1 MAEYANENSEKFIPD
16 KKCER
21 SILVEVAEAR
31 KLKSWMIF
39 YWSYLSKRKKT
50 VDITIDSTFEKNLR
64 LGNKYY
70 KSIVQITDYD

>member
-21 SILVEVAEAR
+21 SILVEVAETR

-64 LGNKYY
+64 LGNRYY

>member
-1 MAEYANENSEKFIPD
+1 MAEYANENSKKFIPD

-31 KLKSWMIF
+31 KLKSWVIF

-64 LGNKYY
+64 LGNRYY